1 MQFIR
6 YQELFQN
13 KKREKKVDEK
23 GDTILQSGR
32 SELLL
37 LLRYLREG
45 YRSFCE
51 RKREKKMEVKGEKQE
66 DDDGNRIGRR

>member
-37 LLRYLREG
+37 LRYLREG
-45 YRSFCE
+45 VSFVL
-51 RKREKKMEVKGEKQE
+51 REKKKKNEVKGEK
-66 DDDGNRIGRR
+66 